1 MSMYPT
7 DDEEWDLIHPYDLWA
22 YNKLQVSRILG
33 YQCGPSGTTV
43 PNSDF
48 YIVRPCMNIRGMGL
62 NAKIMW
68 LDGPTKDLHPA
79 EFWCEVFSGEHLSVD
94 FYKKECNLVV
104 KGTRDT
110 KNPLYKWDKWEKI
123 DKKVEF
129 PPILNNLVGNYDWI
143 QCEFIDGNLIEVHF
157 RRNPNFQYGNS
168 VAIPIWEDSTQE
180 NHQNLRYVEEPNYL
194 RKGFLVDN

>member
-1 MSMYPT
+1 MTMYPT

-43 PNSDF
+43 PKSDF

-94 FYKKECNLVV
+94 FYKKECDLVV
-104 KGTRDT
+104 KGTRDA

-157 RRNPNFQYGNS
+157 RRNPNFQYENS
-168 VAIPIWEDSTQE
+168 VAIPVWDDMPQE
-180 NHQNLRYVEEPNYL
+180 NHVNLKYVEEPNYL
-194 RKGFLVDN
+194 RRGFWIDI

>member
-1 MSMYPT
+1 MTMYPT

-43 PNSDF
+43 PKSDF

-94 FYKKECNLVV
+94 FYKKECDLVV
-104 KGTRDT
+104 KGTRDA
-110 KNPLYKWDKWEKI
+110 KNPLYKWDRWEKI

-168 VAIPIWEDSTQE
+168 VAIPVWDDMPQK
-180 NHQNLRYVEEPNYL
+180 NHANLKYVEEPNYL
-194 RKGFLVDN
+194 RKGFLIDI

>member
-1 MSMYPT
+1 MTMYPT

-43 PNSDF
+43 PKSDF

-94 FYKKECNLVV
+94 FYKKECDLVV
-104 KGTRDT
+104 KGTRDA

-168 VAIPIWEDSTQE
+168 VAIPVWDDMPQK
-180 NHQNLRYVEEPNYL
+180 NHANLKYVEEPNYL
-194 RKGFLVDN
+194 RKGFLIDI

>member
-1 MSMYPT
+1 MTMYPT

-43 PNSDF
+43 PKSDF

-94 FYKKECNLVV
+94 FYKKECDLVV
-104 KGTRDT
+104 KGTRDA

-157 RRNPNFQYGNS
+157 RRNPNFQYGNN

-180 NHQNLRYVEEPNYL
+180 NHQNLKYVEEPNYL